1 MISKIMRALKMFSP
15 ELVTASTGSVY
26 IKFTGSKVKQIRIAN
41 HPGQKTSRNCWE
53 LRSDAGNQR
62 RKDGRIYNFR
72 SVDLLIAD
80 FK

>member
-1 MISKIMRALKMFSP
+1 MISKILKALKQYQP
-15 ELVTASTGSVY
+15 EVRQAGTGTFY

-53 LRSDAGNQR
+53 LRSDSQNQR

-72 SVDLLIAD
+72 SVDQLIAD
-80 FK
+80 FN